1 MVARTLKR
9 ALYLIVATAGVG
21 FAMAA
26 LLLLTRTVQKS
37 DDFDRLQDIIVAIN
51 IAGGM
56 LLLAMLIGNLTRLAR
71 DYRDNVP
78 GAKLKARMVGMFVG
92 LAVLPLLVVFYF
104 STQFINRGIDS
115 WFNIEVEE
123 GLENALELSR
133 AALELQKRRN
143 LASTQSAAQRLSL
156 VTDAQAVFELSILR
170 REAGASEMTLYG
182 SNNTVLATS
191 SGSATAGLPKPLNEE
206 VVLQMQQ
213 GRPFVSLE
221 SLADGGV
228 EIRTAVVFRHR
239 VGRSREARVVQGY
252 YPVTDRLAEMVGSV
266 ERSFQEYQQLVFF
279 REDLKDL
286 LTVTLAFVL
295 LLSLLAAIYGAF
307 VLSRRLVA
315 PIQDLVAGTRAVAM
329 GDFDTRLP
337 APSRD
342 EIGFLISSFNDMTQR
357 LATARREASLNQ
369 ALVEAERTNL
379 EVILARLSTGVV
391 ALEADLTIRNAN
403 QAAGAI
409 LGVDL
414 VHRSGEK
421 LVDVARENAL
431 LEQFVDVARVHLDA
445 GETEWREQIVLRGE
459 VGRRVLTCACTTLPG
474 DENHAAGYV
483 VVFDDITA
491 LLQAQ
496 RDAAWGE
503 VARRLAHEIK
513 NPLTPI
519 QLSAERMRH
528 KYLHSMPEEEAQVLD
543 RATHTI
549 VQQVEA
555 MKEMV
560 NAFSDYARAPD
571 IEIARFDLD
580 KLVHEVVDLYRAQES
595 AVKIVLT
602 SDPTLPPLEAD
613 MGRVR
618 QMLHNLIRNA
628 VEALE
633 HTDDARIDV
642 HVSAAEIDSVPMVQ
656 IRVEDNGPGFQAGSV
671 NQVFDP
677 YVTTKPKGTGLGL
690 AIVKKLVEEHVGTIQ
705 AANRAVGGAMISI
718 RLPVDEAAREMMITL
733 APGRADRRREQA
745 WPTRTYS
752 SSTTKPISEI

>member
-1 MVARTLKR
+1 MATL
-9 ALYLIVATAGVG
+9 GVG
-21 FAMAA
+21 LTLAA
-26 LLLLTRTVQKS
+26 LFLLTQTVQKS
-37 DDFDRLQDIIVAIN
+37 DDFDRLQDVILAIN
-51 IAGGM
+51 LAGGV
-56 LLLAMLIGNLTRLAR
+56 LLLALLIGNLARLLR
-71 DYRDNVP
+71 DYRNNVP

-115 WFNIEVEE
+115 WFNVQVEE
-123 GLENALELSR
+123 GLDNALSLSR

-143 LASTQSAAQRLSL
+143 LQATQAVAQRLSL
-156 VTDAQAVFELSILR
+156 ANDRQLVFELSMLR
-170 REAGASEMTLYG
+170 RESGASDMTLFG
-182 SNNTVLATS
+182 NNNTVLATS
-191 SGSATAGLPKPLNEE
+191 SDSSMASLPKPLSEE

-221 SLADGGV
+221 SLSEGRV
-228 EIRTAVVFRHR
+228 EIRTAVVFTHR
-239 VGRSREARVVQGY
+239 AGRMQEARVVQGY
-252 YPVTDRLAEMVGSV
+252 YPVADRLAEMVNSV
-266 ERSFQEYQQLVFF
+266 ESSLQEYQQLVFF

-286 LTVTLAFVL
+286 LTLTLAFVL

-315 PIQDLVAGTRAVAM
+315 PIQDLVAGTRAVAA

-337 APSRD
+337 TPTRD

-357 LATARREASLNQ
+357 LATARREASLSQ

-379 EVILARLSTGVV
+379 EVILARLSTGVL
-391 ALEADLTIRNAN
+391 ALEADLTIRTAN
-403 QAAGAI
+403 QASGSI

-414 VHRSGEK
+414 EHRAGES
-421 LVDVARENAL
+421 LFEVAKGHAL
-431 LEQFVDVARVHLDA
+431 LQQFVDVARVHLDT

-459 VGRRVLTCACTTLPG
+459 VGKRVLTCACTTLPG
-474 DENHAAGYV
+474 DDDHSAGYV

-519 QLSAERMRH
+519 QLSAERMRR
-528 KYLHSMPEEEAQVLD
+528 KYLSSMPEDEAQILD

-571 IEIARFDLD
+571 MDINLFDLD

-595 AVKIVLT
+595 NVKIVLT
-602 SDPTLPPLEAD
+602 SDPTMPMIEAD

-618 QMLHNLIRNA
+618 QILHNLLRNA

-633 HTDDARIDV
+633 NTPDGQIDV
-642 HVSAAEIDSVPMVQ
+642 HVSAAEIDNVDVVQ
-656 IRVEDNGPGFQAGSV
+656 IKVEDNGPGFQAGSV
-671 NQVFDP
+671 SQIFDP

-690 AIVKKLVEEHVGTIQ
+690 AIVKKLVEEHVGSIR
-705 AANRAVGGAMISI
+705 ARNRDDGGAMISI
-718 RLPVDEAAREMMITL
+718 RLPLNEAAREQIIAK
-733 APGRADRRREQA
+733 APGRADTRREHA
-745 WPTRTYS
+745 
-752 SSTTKPISEI
+752 

>member
-9 ALYLIVATAGVG
+9 AFYYLIGAAGVG
-21 FAMAA
+21 LA
-26 LLLLTRTVQKS
+26 LTALFLLTQTVEKS
-37 DDFDRLQDIIVAIN
+37 GDFDRMQEVILWIN
-51 IAGGM
+51 IIGGA
-56 LLLAMLIGNLTRLAR
+56 LLFALLIGNLARLFS
-71 DYRDNVP
+71 DYRANVP

-92 LAVLPLLVVFYF
+92 LAVLPLIVVFYF

-115 WFNIEVEE
+115 WFNVQVEE
-123 GLENALELSR
+123 GLENALTLSR

-143 LASTQSAAQRLSL
+143 LQSTEAVARRLAVVNDRQVVL
-156 VTDAQAVFELSILR
+156 ELDALR
-170 REAGASEMTLYG
+170 RDSGAREMTLYG
-182 SNNTVLATS
+182 NNNTVLATS
-191 SGSATAGLPKPLNEE
+191 SDSATASLPRALTEE

-221 SLADGGV
+221 SISSGSV
-228 EIRTAVVFRHR
+228 EVRTAVVFTYRG
-239 VGRSREARVVQGY
+239 GRAQQARVVQAY
-252 YPVTDRLAEMVGSV
+252 YPVADRLGNMVNSV
-266 ERSFQEYQQLVFF
+266 ERSYQEYQQLVFF

-286 LTVTLAFVL
+286 LTWTLAFVL
-295 LLSLLAAIYGAF
+295 LLSLLTAIAGAF

-329 GDFDTRLP
+329 GDFDTKLP
-337 APSRD
+337 APTRD

-357 LATARREASLNQ
+357 LATARREASLSQ

-379 EVILARLSTGVV
+379 EVILARLSTGVL
-391 ALEADLTIRNAN
+391 ALESDLRIRNAN
-403 QAAGAI
+403 QAASSI
-409 LGVDL
+409 LGVNL
-414 VHRSGEK
+414 EHRAGEA
-421 LVDVARENAL
+421 LVDAAKGHPL

-459 VGRRVLTCACTTLPG
+459 VGKRVLTCACTALPG
-474 DENHAAGYV
+474 DEDNAAGYV

-519 QLSAERMRH
+519 QLSAERMRR

-571 IEIARFDLD
+571 MEMSLFDLD

-595 AVKIVLT
+595 EVRIVLT
-602 SDPTLPPLEAD
+602 SDPTMPMIEAD

-618 QMLHNLIRNA
+618 QILHNLIRNA

-633 HTDDARIDV
+633 NTPDAQIDV
-642 HVSAAEIDSVPMVQ
+642 HVSAAEIDDVDIVL
-656 IRVEDNGPGFQAGSV
+656 IKVEDNGPGFQAGAVS
-671 NQVFDP
+671 QIFDP

-690 AIVKKLVEEHVGTIQ
+690 AIVKKLVEEHVGSIR
-705 AANRAVGGAMISI
+705 ARNRQDGGATISI
-718 RLPVDEAAREMMITL
+718 RLPLNEAARELMIAK
-733 APGRADRRREQA
+733 APGRAEQRREQA
-745 WPTRTYS
+745 
-752 SSTTKPISEI
+752 

>member
-9 ALYLIVATAGVG
+9 AFYLLIATSGVG
-21 FAMAA
+21 LTLAA
-26 LLLLTRTVQKS
+26 LFLLTQTVQKS
-37 DDFDRLQDIIVAIN
+37 DDFDRLQDVILAIN
-51 IAGGM
+51 LAGGV
-56 LLLAMLIGNLTRLAR
+56 LLLALLIGNLSRLLR
-71 DYRDNVP
+71 DYRTNVP

-115 WFNIEVEE
+115 WFNVQVEE
-123 GLENALELSR
+123 GLDNALSLSR

-143 LASTQSAAQRLSL
+143 LQATQAVAQRLSL
-156 VTDAQAVFELSILR
+156 ANDRQIVFELSMLR
-170 REAGASEMTLYG
+170 RESGASDMTLYG
-182 SNNTVLATS
+182 KNNTVLASS
-191 SGSATAGLPKPLNEE
+191 SGGTTASLPKPLNEE
-206 VVLQMQQ
+206 VILQMQQ

-221 SLADGGV
+221 SLAEGRV
-228 EIRTAVVFRHR
+228 EIRTAVIFTHR
-239 VGRSREARVVQGY
+239 AGRMQEPRVVQGY
-252 YPVTDRLAEMVGSV
+252 YPVADRLADMINSV
-266 ERSFQEYQQLVFF
+266 ETSYQEYQQLVFF

-286 LTVTLAFVL
+286 LTLTLAFVL

-315 PIQDLVAGTRAVAM
+315 PIQDLVAGTRAVAA

-337 APSRD
+337 TPTRD
-342 EIGFLISSFNDMTQR
+342 EIGFLVSSFNDMTQR
-357 LATARREASLNQ
+357 LATARREASLSQ

-379 EVILARLSTGVV
+379 EVILARLSTGVL
-391 ALEADLTIRNAN
+391 ALESDLSIRTAN
-403 QAAGAI
+403 QASGSI

-414 VHRSGEK
+414 EHRSGEP
-421 LVDVARENAL
+421 LLEVAKGHAL
-431 LEQFVDVARVHLDA
+431 LEQFVDVARVHLES

-474 DENHAAGYV
+474 DEDTAAGYV

-519 QLSAERMRH
+519 QLSAERMRR
-528 KYLHSMPEEEAQVLD
+528 KYLQTMSEEEAQVLD

-571 IEIARFDLD
+571 MDISLFDID
-580 KLVHEVVDLYRAQES
+580 KLAHEVVDLYRAQES
-595 AVKIVLT
+595 DIRIVLT
-602 SDPTLPPLEAD
+602 SDPTMPMIEAD

-618 QMLHNLIRNA
+618 QILHNLIRNA

-633 HTDDARIDV
+633 STRDGQIDV
-642 HVSAAEIDSVPMVQ
+642 HISAAEIDNVDIVQ
-656 IRVEDNGPGFQAGSV
+656 MKVEDNGPGFQAGSV
-671 NQVFDP
+671 SQIFDP

-690 AIVKKLVEEHVGTIQ
+690 AIVKKLVEEHIGSIR
-705 AANRAVGGAMISI
+705 ARNREDGGAMITV
-718 RLPVDEAAREMMITL
+718 RLPLNEAARELIIAK
-733 APGRADRRREQA
+733 APGRADARREHA
-745 WPTRTYS
+745 
-752 SSTTKPISEI
+752 

>member
-1 MVARTLKR
+1 MVARALKR
-9 ALYLIVATAGVG
+9 AAYYVAAALGVG
-21 FAMAA
+21 LA
-26 LLLLTRTVQKS
+26 LSALFLLTQTVQKS
-37 DDFDRLQDIIVAIN
+37 DDFDRLQDVILAIN
-51 IAGGM
+51 IAGGV
-56 LLLAMLIGNLTRLAR
+56 LLLALLIGNLSRLAR
-71 DYRDNVP
+71 DYRRNVP

-104 STQFINRGIDS
+104 SMQFINRGIDS
-115 WFNIEVEE
+115 WFNVQVEE
-123 GLENALELSR
+123 GLDNALTLSR
-133 AALELQKRRN
+133 AAIEMQKRQN
-143 LASTQSAAQRLSL
+143 LYATQQVAQRLSQVNDRQL
-156 VTDAQAVFELSILR
+156 IFELSVLR
-170 REAGASEMTLYG
+170 RESGASEMTLYG
-182 SNNTVLATS
+182 QNNTVLATS
-191 SGSATAGLPKPLNEE
+191 SDAATASLPQPLTEE

-213 GRPFVSLE
+213 DRPFVSLE
-221 SLADGGV
+221 SLTDGGV
-228 EIRTAVVFRHR
+228 SVRTAVVFTHR
-239 VGRSREARVVQGY
+239 GGRTQQARVVQAHF
-252 YPVTDRLAEMVGSV
+252 PVTERLGRMINSV
-266 ERSFQEYQQLVFF
+266 ERSYQEYQELVFF

-286 LTVTLAFVL
+286 LTLTLAFVL

-337 APSRD
+337 TPTRD

-357 LATARREASLNQ
+357 LATARREASLSQ

-379 EVILARLSTGVV
+379 EVILARLSTGVL
-391 ALEADLTIRNAN
+391 ALESDLTIRTAN
-403 QAAGAI
+403 QASGAI

-414 VHRSGEK
+414 EHRTGES
-421 LVDVARENAL
+421 LADVAKDNAL
-431 LEQFVDVARVHLDA
+431 LDQFVDVACVHLDA

-474 DENHAAGYV
+474 DEDHAAGYV
-483 VVFDDITA
+483 IVFDDITA

-519 QLSAERMRH
+519 QLSAERMRR
-528 KYLHSMPEEEAQVLD
+528 KYLHAMPEEEAQVLD

-571 IEIARFDLD
+571 MDMGLFDID
-580 KLVHEVVDLYRAQES
+580 KLVHEVVDLYRAQRSDVE
-595 AVKIVLT
+595 IVLT
-602 SDPTLPPLEAD
+602 SDPTMPFIEAD

-618 QMLHNLIRNA
+618 QILHNLVRNA
-628 VEALE
+628 IEALE
-633 HTDDARIDV
+633 GNSDGRIDV
-642 HVSAAEIDSVPMVQ
+642 HVSAAEIDEVDFIQ
-656 IRVEDNGPGFQAGSV
+656 IKVEDNGPGFQMGTVS
-671 NQVFDP
+671 QIFDP

-690 AIVKKLVEEHVGTIQ
+690 AIVKKLVEEHVGSIR
-705 AANRAVGGAMISI
+705 ARNRQEGGAMISV
-718 RLPVDEAAREMMITL
+718 RLPVNEAARELIIAK
-733 APGRADRRREQA
+733 APGRAEKRREQA
-745 WPTRTYS
+745 
-752 SSTTKPISEI
+752 

>member
-1 MVARTLKR
+1 MAARTLKR
-9 ALYLIVATAGVG
+9 VLYILIATSGVG
-21 FAMAA
+21 LALAA
-26 LLLLTRTVQKS
+26 LFLLTQTVQKS
-37 DDFDRLQDIIVAIN
+37 GNFDRLQEVILWIN
-51 IAGGM
+51 IIGGV
-56 LLLAMLIGNLTRLAR
+56 LLIALLIGNLSRLFR
-71 DYRDNVP
+71 DYRQNVP

-115 WFNIEVEE
+115 WFNVQVEE
-123 GLENALELSR
+123 GLDNALTLSR
-133 AALELQKRRN
+133 AALEFQKRRN
-143 LASTQSAAQRLSL
+143 LQATQAAAQSLSAADDRQ
-156 VTDAQAVFELSILR
+156 VVFELGMLR
-170 REAGASEMTLYG
+170 RESGASEMTLYG
-182 SNNTVLATS
+182 ENNTVLATS
-191 SGSATAGLPKPLNEE
+191 SGSATASLPKPLTEE

-213 GRPFVSLE
+213 ARPFVSLE
-221 SLADGGV
+221 SLEEGRV
-228 EIRTAVVFRHR
+228 EVRTAVVFTYR
-239 VGRSREARVVQGY
+239 GSRTQQVRVVQAL
-252 YPVTDRLAEMVGSV
+252 YPVADRLGRMVNSV
-266 ERSFQEYQQLVFF
+266 EESYQEYQQLSFF

-286 LTVTLAFVL
+286 LTWTLAFVL
-295 LLSLLAAIYGAF
+295 LLSLLAAIAGAF

-337 APSRD
+337 TPTRD

-357 LATARREASLNQ
+357 LATARREASLSQ

-379 EVILARLSTGVV
+379 EVILARLSTGVL
-391 ALEADLTIRNAN
+391 ALESDLRIRNAN
-403 QAAGAI
+403 QAAGSI

-414 VHRSGEK
+414 ERRTGE
-421 LVDVARENAL
+421 LLTEAARGHTL

-459 VGRRVLTCACTTLPG
+459 VGKRVLTCACTALPG
-474 DENHAAGYV
+474 DEDHATGYV

-528 KYLHSMPEEEAQVLD
+528 KYLHSMSEEEAQVLD

-571 IEIARFDLD
+571 MDISLFDLD
-580 KLVHEVVDLYRAQES
+580 KLVHEVVDLYRAQERD
-595 AVKIVLT
+595 VRIVLT
-602 SDPTLPPLEAD
+602 SDPTMPLIEAD
-613 MGRVR
+613 VGRIR
-618 QMLHNLIRNA
+618 QILHNLIRNA

-633 HTDDARIDV
+633 SAADGQIDV
-642 HVSAAEIDSVPMVQ
+642 HVSAAEIDSVDIVQ
-656 IRVEDNGPGFQAGSV
+656 IKVEDNGPGFQAGSFS
-671 NQVFDP
+671 QIFDP

-690 AIVKKLVEEHVGTIQ
+690 AIVKKLVEEHVGSIR
-705 AANRAVGGAMISI
+705 ARNREDGGAMISI
-718 RLPVDEAAREMMITL
+718 RLPLNEAARELMIAK
-733 APGRADRRREQA
+733 APGRVDKRREQA
-745 WPTRTYS
+745 
-752 SSTTKPISEI
+752 